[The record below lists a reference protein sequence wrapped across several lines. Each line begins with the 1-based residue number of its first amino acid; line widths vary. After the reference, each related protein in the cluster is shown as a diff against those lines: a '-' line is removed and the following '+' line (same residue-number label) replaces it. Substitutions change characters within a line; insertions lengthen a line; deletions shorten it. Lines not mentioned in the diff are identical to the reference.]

1 MFFIA
6 GLPKVVQVVKDAA
19 VLWPVSDLKHSKLG
33 YDCVSMRGRHPT
45 LAMIIAVLFFQ
56 ASQAESPS
64 PETGLTQDSSTRNS
78 VVGEIKLRKLNVFD
92 LSNEEENNWLYR
104 LANRLH
110 IVTKD
115 RVIRGQLLFETG
127 SHYDKRLIEETERI
141 LRQNRY
147 LYDANIETT
156 LREDGVVDLVVV
168 TKDVWTLG
176 PDLSL
181 SRKGGENKSQ
191 FGIEEQNF
199 LGSGQTLRFNHEE
212 NVDRR
217 SNSFEFFDRHL
228 GHSWVSV
235 FLQIADNS
243 DGETNQLSIV
253 RPFYAL
259 DARWSA
265 GGRALNDD
273 GRDALYVLGTETAEY
288 QRDRELFTAFIGWSK
303 GLRDGWAR
311 RWTTG
316 VVYDDNQF
324 SAVPVP
330 VLPGAIPADRKL
342 VYPFLSFELLQD
354 EFEITSNRDQI
365 GRQEDFLLGARLTGS
380 IGWAAESFGADRDAL
395 LYSATASRGFGSL
408 NSKTLLLSANA
419 SGRLESGHSANVLAT
434 IGARYYVTQSRKR
447 LFFVAVR
454 GTAGLA
460 LDLDNPVQLG
470 GDNGLRGYPLR
481 YQNGDSKL
489 LVTLEQRYFTDWYP
503 FQLARI
509 GGAIFADVGRVWGR
523 NPLGGEPLGWL
534 KDVGF
539 GLRLAPTRSSSSK
552 MLHLDIAFPLDGDP
566 TIDSVQ
572 ISLEAKRSF

>member
-1 MFFIA
+1 MV
-6 GLPKVVQVVKDAA
+6 LLQVD
-19 VLWPVSDLKHSKLG
+19 DLNRSNLG
-33 YDCVSMRGRHPT
+33 YDCGNMCVRHLP
-45 LAMIIAVLFFQ
+45 IAILIAALFFQ
-56 ASQAESPS
+56 VSQAESSS
-64 PETGLTQDSSTRNS
+64 PDAESVEGSKTQKGI
-78 VVGEIKLRKLNVFD
+78 VGEIKLRKLNVFD

-115 RVIRGQLLFETG
+115 RVIRGQLLFEPG
-127 SHYDKRLIEETERI
+127 EQYDGRLIEETERI

-147 LYDANIETT
+147 LYDASIETT
-156 LREDGVVDLVVV
+156 LRENGVVDVVVV

-191 FGIEEQNF
+191 FGIEEQNLF
-199 LGSGQTLRFNHEE
+199 GLGQTIRFNHEE

-217 SNSFEFFDRHL
+217 SNSFEFSDRHL
-228 GHSWVSV
+228 AHSWVSA
-235 FLQIADNS
+235 FLQISDNS
-243 DGETNQLSIV
+243 DGETNQLAIV

-265 GGRALNDD
+265 GAHALNDD
-273 GRDALYVLGTETAEY
+273 GRDALYMLGDESAEY
-288 QRDRELFTAFIGWSK
+288 HRDRELFTAFVGWSK
-303 GLRDGWAR
+303 GLRDGRAR
-311 RWTTG
+311 RWTAG

-330 VLPGAIPADRKL
+330 TLPSAIPADRKL
-342 VYPFLSFELLQD
+342 VYPFLGFELLQD

-365 GRQEDFLLGARLTGS
+365 GRQEDFLLGARITGS

-395 LYSATASRGFGSL
+395 LYSATASRGYGSIE
-408 NSKTLLLSANA
+408 NKTLLLSANA
-419 SGRLESGHSANVLAT
+419 SGRLESGHSANVRAS
-434 IGARYYVTQSRKR
+434 IRARYYVTQSSKR
-447 LFFVAVR
+447 LFFVGLR

-470 GDNGLRGYPLR
+470 GDTGLRGYPLR

-489 LVTLEQRYFTDWYP
+489 LVTAEQRYFTDWYP
-503 FQLARI
+503 FRLMRV
-509 GGAIFADVGRVWGR
+509 GGAIFADAGRVWGR

-552 MLHLDIAFPLDGDP
+552 MVHIDVAFPLDGDP

>member
-1 MFFIA
+1 
-6 GLPKVVQVVKDAA
+6 
-19 VLWPVSDLKHSKLG
+19 
-33 YDCVSMRGRHPT
+33 MRGRHLT
-45 LAMIIAVLFFQ
+45 LAMIIAALFFQ
-56 ASQAESPS
+56 ASQAESLS
-64 PETGLTQDSSTRNS
+64 PEAGLTQRTSTRNAA
-78 VVGEIKLRKLNVFD
+78 VGEIKLRKFNVFD

-115 RVIRGQLLFETG
+115 HVIRGQLLFEPG
-127 SHYDKRLIEETERI
+127 EKYDKRLIEETERI

-147 LYDANIETT
+147 LYSASIETT
-156 LREDGVVDLVVV
+156 LQEDGTVDVLV
-168 TKDVWTLG
+168 TTQDVWTLG

-181 SRKGGENKSQ
+181 SRNGGENRSR
-191 FGIEEQNF
+191 FGIEEQNLF
-199 LGSGQTLRFNHEE
+199 GLGQTIRFTHEE

-217 SNSFEFFDRHL
+217 SNSFEFGDRQL
-228 GHSWVSV
+228 GQSWVSAY
-235 FLQIADNS
+235 LQISDNS
-243 DGETNQLSIV
+243 DGETNQLAII

-265 GGRALNDD
+265 GARALNDD
-273 GRDALYVLGTETAEY
+273 GRDALYMLGDESAEY
-288 QRDRELFTAFIGWSK
+288 HRDRELYTAFVGWSK
-303 GLRDGWAR
+303 GLRDGRAR
-311 RWTTG
+311 RWIAG

-330 VLPGAIPADRKL
+330 TLPSAIPTDRKL
-342 VYPFLSFELLQD
+342 VYPYLSFELLQD
-354 EFEITSNRDQI
+354 EYEITSNRDQI
-365 GRQEDFLLGARLTGS
+365 GRQEDFLLGARITAS
-380 IGWAAESFGADRDAL
+380 IGWATESFGADRDAL
-395 LYSATASRGFGSL
+395 LYSATASRGYGSID
-408 NSKTLLLSANA
+408 SKTLLLSANA

-434 IGARYYVTQSRKR
+434 MGARYYVTQSSKR
-447 LFFVAVR
+447 LFFVGLQ

-470 GDNGLRGYPLR
+470 GDSGLRGYPLR

-489 LVTLEQRYFTDWYP
+489 LVTVEQRYFTDWYP
-503 FQLARI
+503 FRLVRV

-552 MLHLDIAFPLDGDP
+552 MVHLDIAFPLDGDS

>member
-1 MFFIA
+1 MVR
-6 GLPKVVQVVKDAA
+6 GRVT
-19 VLWPVSDLKHSKLG
+19 DLKRSKLG
-33 YDCVSMRGRHPT
+33 YHYAYMQGRLLPI
-45 LAMIIAVLFFQ
+45 AMLIAALFFQ
-56 ASQAESPS
+56 VSQAESSS
-64 PETGLTQDSSTRNS
+64 PDADSAEGSSTQKT

-92 LSNEEENNWLYR
+92 LSNEYENNWLYR

-127 SHYDKRLIEETERI
+127 SHYDQRLIEETERI

-147 LYDANIETT
+147 LYDASIETI
-156 LREDGVVDLVVV
+156 LREDGVVDVVVV

-191 FGIEEQNF
+191 FGIEEQNLF
-199 LGSGQTLRFNHEE
+199 GLGRTIRFNHEE

-217 SNSFEFFDRHL
+217 SNSFEFADRHL
-228 GHSWVSV
+228 GQSWVSA
-235 FLQIADNS
+235 FLQISNNS
-243 DGETNQLSIV
+243 DGDTNQLAII

-265 GGRALNDD
+265 GGRALIDD
-273 GRDALYVLGTETAEY
+273 GRDALYVLGDESAEY
-288 QRDRELFTAFIGWSK
+288 HRDRELYTAFVGWSK
-303 GLRDGWAR
+303 GLRDGWVR
-311 RWTTG
+311 RWTAG

-324 SAVPVP
+324 SAEPVP
-330 VLPGAIPADRKL
+330 TLPSALPADRKL
-342 VYPFLSFELLQD
+342 VYPFLGFELLQD
-354 EFEITSNRDQI
+354 EFEIASNRDQI
-365 GRQEDFLLGARLTGS
+365 GRQEDFLLGARITGS
-380 IGWAAESFGADRDAL
+380 LGWATESFGADRDAL
-395 LYSATASRGFGSL
+395 LYAATASRGYGSL
-408 NSKTLLLSANA
+408 ENKTLLLSATA

-434 IGARYYVTQSRKR
+434 IRARYYVTQSSKR
-447 LFFVAVR
+447 LFFVALQ
-454 GTAGLA
+454 GTAGLE

-470 GDNGLRGYPLR
+470 GDSGLRGYPLR

-489 LVTLEQRYFTDWYP
+489 LLTIEQRYFTNWYP
-503 FQLARI
+503 FRLLRV
-509 GGAIFADVGRVWGR
+509 GGAIFADAGRVWGR
-523 NPLGGEPLGWL
+523 NPLGGERLGWL

-552 MLHLDIAFPLDGDP
+552 MLHIDVAFPLDGDP

>member
-1 MFFIA
+1 MAIFIA
-6 GLPKVVQVVKDAA
+6 A
-19 VLWPVSDLKHSKLG
+19 
-33 YDCVSMRGRHPT
+33 
-45 LAMIIAVLFFQ
+45 LFFQ
-56 ASQAESPS
+56 VSQAETSPS
-64 PETGLTQDSSTRNS
+64 DAESAQGSGTQET
-78 VVGEIKLRKLNVFD
+78 VIGEIKLRKYNVFD

-115 RVIRGQLLFETG
+115 RVIRGQLLFEPG
-127 SHYDKRLIEETERI
+127 EQYDRRLLEETERI
-141 LRQNRY
+141 LRRNRY
-147 LYDANIETT
+147 LYDASIETT
-156 LREDGVVDLVVV
+156 LRENGVVDVVVV
-168 TKDVWTLG
+168 TRDVWTLG

-191 FGIEEQNF
+191 FGIEEQNLF
-199 LGSGQTLRFNHEE
+199 GLGQTIRFNHEE

-217 SNSFEFFDRHL
+217 SNSFEFADRNL
-228 GHSWVSV
+228 GQSWVSA
-235 FLQIADNS
+235 FLQISDNS
-243 DGETNQLSIV
+243 DGETNQLAIV

-265 GGRALNDD
+265 GAHALNDD
-273 GRDALYVLGTETAEY
+273 GRDALYMLGDESAEY
-288 QRDRELFTAFIGWSK
+288 HRDRKLFTAFVGWSK

-311 RWTTG
+311 RWTAG

-330 VLPGAIPADRKL
+330 TLPSAIPADRKL
-342 VYPFLSFELLQD
+342 VYPFLGFELLQD

-365 GRQEDFLLGARLTGS
+365 GRREDFLLGARITGS
-380 IGWAAESFGADRDAL
+380 IGWATESFGADRDAL
-395 LYSATASRGFGSL
+395 LYSATASRGYGSFAD
-408 NSKTLLLSANA
+408 KTLLLSANA
-419 SGRLESGHSANVLAT
+419 SGRLESGHSANVLAS
-434 IGARYYVTQSRKR
+434 IRARYFVTQSSKR
-447 LFFVAVR
+447 LFFVGLQ

-470 GDNGLRGYPLR
+470 GDTGLRGYPLR

-489 LVTLEQRYFTDWYP
+489 LVTVEQRYFTDWYP
-503 FQLARI
+503 FRLMRI
-509 GGAIFADVGRVWGR
+509 GGAIFADAGRVWGR

-534 KDVGF
+534 KNVGF

-552 MLHLDIAFPLDGDP
+552 MVHIDVAFPLDGDP

>member
-1 MFFIA
+1 
-6 GLPKVVQVVKDAA
+6 
-19 VLWPVSDLKHSKLG
+19 
-33 YDCVSMRGRHPT
+33 
-45 LAMIIAVLFFQ
+45 MIIASLLLE
-56 ASQAESPS
+56 AANAEDLPS
-64 PETGLTQDSSTRNS
+64 DPG
-78 VVGEIKLRKLNVFD
+78 VVHTIGKIRLAKQNVFD
-92 LSNEEENNWLYR
+92 LSKEEENNWLYR
-104 LANRLH
+104 IANRLH

-115 RVIRGQLLFETG
+115 RVINGQLLFETG

-147 LYDANIETT
+147 FYDADIETT
-156 LREDGVVDLVVV
+156 LREDGVVDVVVV

-191 FGIEEQNF
+191 FGIEERNL
-199 LGSGQTLRFNHEE
+199 LGLGQTIRFNHEE

-217 SNSFEFFDRHL
+217 SNSFEFADRHL
-228 GHSWVSV
+228 GQSWVSMY
-235 FLQIADNS
+235 LQVADNS
-243 DGETNQLSIV
+243 DGETSQLALV

-259 DARWSA
+259 NARWSA
-265 GGRALNDD
+265 GARISNDD
-273 GRDALYVLGTETAEY
+273 GRDALYMLGDESAEY
-288 QRDRELFTAFIGWSK
+288 QRDRELFTAFVGWSK

-311 RWTTG
+311 RWTAG

-330 VLPGAIPADRKL
+330 TLPNAIPTDRKL
-342 VYPFLSFELLQD
+342 VYPFLGFELLQD
-354 EFEITSNRDQI
+354 EFEKTSNRDQI
-365 GRQEDFLLGARLTGS
+365 GRQEDFLLGARITGS

-395 LYSATASRGFGSL
+395 MYSATASRGYGSL
-408 NSKTLLLSANA
+408 DRKALLLSANA
-419 SGRLESGHSANVLAT
+419 SGRLESGRSANVLAT
-434 IGARYYVTQSRKR
+434 IGARYYVTQSSKR
-447 LFFVAVR
+447 LFFVGLQ
-454 GTAGLA
+454 GTAGRA

-470 GDNGLRGYPLR
+470 GDSGLRGYPLR

-489 LVTLEQRYFTDWYP
+489 LVTVEQRYFTDWYP
-503 FQLARI
+503 FRLMRV
-509 GGAIFADVGRVWGR
+509 GGAIFADAGRAWGR

-552 MLHLDIAFPLDGDP
+552 MVHIDVAFPLDGDP
-566 TIDSVQ
+566 TIDSMQ

>member
-1 MFFIA
+1 M
-6 GLPKVVQVVKDAA
+6 A
-19 VLWPVSDLKHSKLG
+19 VIELRRPKLG
-33 YDCVSMRGRHPT
+33 YHYANMHGRHLPM
-45 LAMIIAVLFFQ
+45 AMLIAALSFQ
-56 ASQAESPS
+56 ASKAESSS
-64 PETGLTQDSSTRNS
+64 PAAESAQGSSMQKA

-92 LSNEEENNWLYR
+92 LSNEEENNSLYR

-147 LYDANIETT
+147 LYGANIETT
-156 LREDGVVDLVVV
+156 LREDGVVDVVVV

-191 FGIEEQNF
+191 FGIEEQNLF
-199 LGSGQTLRFNHEE
+199 GLGQTIRFNHEE

-217 SNSFEFFDRHL
+217 SNSFEFADRHL
-228 GHSWVSV
+228 GHSWVSAS
-235 FLQIADNS
+235 LQISDNS
-243 DGETNQLSIV
+243 DGNTNQLAII

-265 GGRALNDD
+265 GGHALNDD
-273 GRDALYVLGTETAEY
+273 GRDALYVLGDESAEY
-288 QRDRELFTAFIGWSK
+288 HRNRELYTAFVGWSK
-303 GLRDGWAR
+303 GLREGWAR

-316 VVYDDNQF
+316 IVYDDNQF
-324 SAVPVP
+324 SAEPVP
-330 VLPGAIPADRKL
+330 TLPSAVPADRKL
-342 VYPFLSFELLQD
+342 IYPFLGFEFLQD

-365 GRQEDFLLGARLTGS
+365 GRQEDFLLGARFTGS

-395 LYSATASRGFGSL
+395 LYSATASRGYGSIE
-408 NSKTLLLSANA
+408 NKTLLLSANA

-434 IGARYYVTQSRKR
+434 IRAR
-447 LFFVAVR
+447 
-454 GTAGLA
+454 
-460 LDLDNPVQLG
+460 LG
-470 GDNGLRGYPLR
+470 GDSGLRGYPLR

-489 LVTLEQRYFTDWYP
+489 LVTIEQRYFTNWYP
-503 FQLARI
+503 FRLMRI
-509 GGAIFADVGRVWGR
+509 GGAIFADAGRVWGR
-523 NPLGGEPLGWL
+523 NPLGGERLGWL

-552 MLHLDIAFPLDGDP
+552 MLHIDVAFPLDGDP

>member
-1 MFFIA
+1 
-6 GLPKVVQVVKDAA
+6 
-19 VLWPVSDLKHSKLG
+19 
-33 YDCVSMRGRHPT
+33 MRGRHLT
-45 LAMIIAVLFFQ
+45 LAMIIAALFFQ

-64 PETGLTQDSSTRNS
+64 PQAGLTQDSNIPNA

-115 RVIRGQLLFETG
+115 RVINGQLLFEAGTK
-127 SHYDKRLIEETERI
+127 HDKRLIEETERI
-141 LRQNRY
+141 LRQNPY
-147 LYDANIETT
+147 LYDASIETT
-156 LREDGVVDLVVV
+156 LQDNGVVDIVVT

-181 SRKGGENKSQ
+181 SRKGGENKSRI
-191 FGIEEQNF
+191 GIEEQNLF
-199 LGSGQTLRFNHEE
+199 GLGQSIRFNHEE

-217 SNSFEFFDRHL
+217 SNSFEFADRHL
-228 GHSWVSV
+228 GHSWVSA
-235 FLQIADNS
+235 FLHIADNS

-265 GGRALNDD
+265 GGRALSDD

-288 QRDRELFTAFIGWSK
+288 QRDRELFTAFVGWSK

-311 RWTTG
+311 RWTAG

-330 VLPGAIPADRKL
+330 TLPSAIPADRKL
-342 VYPFLSFELLQD
+342 VYPYLGFELLQD
-354 EFEITSNRDQI
+354 EFEITHNRDQI

-395 LYSATASRGFGSL
+395 LYSATASRGLGSL
-408 NSKTLLLSANA
+408 DSKTLLLSANA

-434 IGARYYVTQSRKR
+434 IRARYYVTQSRKR
-447 LFFVAVR
+447 LFFVALQ

-470 GDNGLRGYPLR
+470 GDSGLRGYPLR

-489 LVTLEQRYFTDWYP
+489 LVTIEQRYFTDWYP
-503 FQLARI
+503 FRLMRV

-552 MLHLDIAFPLDGDP
+552 MLHLDVAFPLDGDP

-572 ISLEAKRSF
+572 VSLEAKRSF

>member
-1 MFFIA
+1 
-6 GLPKVVQVVKDAA
+6 
-19 VLWPVSDLKHSKLG
+19 
-33 YDCVSMRGRHPT
+33 MRGRHLT
-45 LAMIIAVLFFQ
+45 LAMIIAALFFQ
-56 ASQAESPS
+56 ASQAESLS
-64 PETGLTQDSSTRNS
+64 PEAGLTQRTSTRNAA
-78 VVGEIKLRKLNVFD
+78 VGEIKLRKLNVFD

-115 RVIRGQLLFETG
+115 HVIRGQLLFEPG
-127 SHYDKRLIEETERI
+127 EKYDKRLIEETERI

-147 LYDANIETT
+147 LYSASIETT
-156 LREDGVVDLVVV
+156 LQEDGTVDVLV
-168 TKDVWTLG
+168 TTQDVWTLG

-181 SRKGGENKSQ
+181 SRNGGENRSR
-191 FGIEEQNF
+191 FGIEEQNLF
-199 LGSGQTLRFNHEE
+199 GLGQTIRFTHEE

-217 SNSFEFFDRHL
+217 SNSFEFGDRQL
-228 GHSWVSV
+228 GQSWVSAY
-235 FLQIADNS
+235 LQISDNS
-243 DGETNQLSIV
+243 DGETNQLAII

-265 GGRALNDD
+265 GARALNDD
-273 GRDALYVLGTETAEY
+273 GRDALYMLGDESAEY
-288 QRDRELFTAFIGWSK
+288 HRDRELFTAFVGWSK
-303 GLRDGWAR
+303 GLRDGRAR
-311 RWTTG
+311 RWIAG

-330 VLPGAIPADRKL
+330 TLPSAIPTDRKL
-342 VYPFLSFELLQD
+342 VYPYLSFELLQD
-354 EFEITSNRDQI
+354 EYEITSNRDQI
-365 GRQEDFLLGARLTGS
+365 GRQEDFLLGARITAS
-380 IGWAAESFGADRDAL
+380 IGWATESFGADRDAL
-395 LYSATASRGFGSL
+395 LYSATASRGYGSID
-408 NSKTLLLSANA
+408 SKTLLLSANA

-434 IGARYYVTQSRKR
+434 MGARYYVTQSSKR
-447 LFFVAVR
+447 LFFVGLQ

-470 GDNGLRGYPLR
+470 GDSGLRGYPLR

-489 LVTLEQRYFTDWYP
+489 LVTVEQRYFTDWYP
-503 FQLARI
+503 FRLVRV

-552 MLHLDIAFPLDGDP
+552 MVHLDIAFPLDGDS

>member
-1 MFFIA
+1 M
-6 GLPKVVQVVKDAA
+6 QE
-19 VLWPVSDLKHSKLG
+19 
-33 YDCVSMRGRHPT
+33 RHLT
-45 LAMIIAVLFFQ
+45 MAMIIAVLSFQ

-64 PETGLTQDSSTRNS
+64 PEPEAVRDSSTQEA

-115 RVIRGQLLFETG
+115 RVIRGQLLFEPG
-127 SHYDKRLIEETERI
+127 EQYDKRLIEETERI
-141 LRQNRY
+141 LRQNPY
-147 LYDANIETT
+147 LYDASIETT
-156 LREDGVVDLVVV
+156 LRDNGTVDVAVT

-181 SRKGGENKSQ
+181 SRKGGENKSR
-191 FGIEEQNF
+191 FGIEEQNLF
-199 LGSGQTLRFNHEE
+199 GLGQSIRFNHEE

-217 SNSFEFFDRHL
+217 SNSFEFADRHL
-228 GHSWVSV
+228 GHSWVSA

-265 GGRALNDD
+265 GGQALNDD
-273 GRDALYVLGTETAEY
+273 GRDALYVLGAESAEY
-288 QRDRELFTAFIGWSK
+288 HRDRELFTAFVGWSK

-330 VLPGAIPADRKL
+330 VLPAAIPADRKL

-434 IGARYYVTQSRKR
+434 IRARYYVTQSRKR
-447 LFFVAVR
+447 LFFVALQ

-470 GDNGLRGYPLR
+470 GDSGLRGYPLR

-489 LVTLEQRYFTDWYP
+489 LVTIEQRYFTDWYP
-503 FQLARI
+503 FRLARV
-509 GGAIFADVGRVWGR
+509 GGAIFADAGRVWGR

-539 GLRLAPTRSSSSK
+539 GLRLAPTRSSSNK

-572 ISLEAKRSF
+572 ISLESKRSF

>member
-1 MFFIA
+1 
-6 GLPKVVQVVKDAA
+6 
-19 VLWPVSDLKHSKLG
+19 
-33 YDCVSMRGRHPT
+33 MRGRHLT
-45 LAMIIAVLFFQ
+45 LAIFIAVLFLQ
-56 ASQAESPS
+56 ASQAEPPS
-64 PETGLTQDSSTRNS
+64 PEAGLTQDSITRNA
-78 VVGEIKLRKLNVFD
+78 VVGEIKFRKLNVFD
-92 LSNEEENNWLYR
+92 LSNEEENNGLYR

-115 RVIRGQLLFETG
+115 RVIRGQLLFKPG
-127 SHYDKRLIEETERI
+127 KQYDERLIEETERI
-141 LRQNRY
+141 LRQNPY

-156 LREDGVVDLVVV
+156 LREDGVVDVVVV

-191 FGIEEQNF
+191 FGIEEKNLF
-199 LGSGQTLRFNHEE
+199 GLGQTIRINHEE

-217 SNSFEFFDRHL
+217 SNSFEFIDRHL
-228 GHSWVSV
+228 GHSWVSA

-273 GRDALYVLGTETAEY
+273 GRDALYVQGTESAEY
-288 QRDRELFTAFIGWSK
+288 QRDRELFTAFVGWSK
-303 GLRDGWAR
+303 GLRDGWVR
-311 RWTTG
+311 RWTAG

-330 VLPGAIPADRKL
+330 TLPSAIPTDRKL
-342 VYPFLSFELLQD
+342 VYPYLGFELLQD
-354 EFEITSNRDQI
+354 EYEVTRNRDQI
-365 GRQEDFLLGARLTGS
+365 GRQEDFLLGARITGS
-380 IGWAAESFGADRDAL
+380 VGWAAESFGADRDAL
-395 LYSATASRGFGSL
+395 LYSATASRGYGSL
-408 NSKTLLLSANA
+408 DGKTLLLSANA

-434 IGARYYVTQSRKR
+434 VRARYYVTQSRKR
-447 LFFVAVR
+447 LFFVALQ

-470 GDNGLRGYPLR
+470 GDGGLRGYPLR
-481 YQNGDSKL
+481 YQNGDSKAII
-489 LVTLEQRYFTDWYP
+489 TIEQRYFTDWYP
-503 FQLARI
+503 FRLARI
-509 GGAIFADVGRVWGR
+509 GGAIFADAGRVWGR
-523 NPLGGEPLGWL
+523 NHLGGEPLGWL

-552 MLHLDIAFPLDGDP
+552 MVHIDVAFPLDGDP

>member
-1 MFFIA
+1 M
-6 GLPKVVQVVKDAA
+6 
-19 VLWPVSDLKHSKLG
+19 
-33 YDCVSMRGRHPT
+33 
-45 LAMIIAVLFFQ
+45 AMIIAVLSFQ

-64 PETGLTQDSSTRNS
+64 SEPESVRAPGTQQA

-115 RVIRGQLLFETG
+115 RVIRGQLLFATG
-127 SHYDKRLIEETERI
+127 SHYDQRLFEETERI

-156 LREDGVVDLVVV
+156 LREDGVVDVVVV

-181 SRKGGENKSQ
+181 SRKGGETKSQ
-191 FGIEEQNF
+191 LGIEEQNLF
-199 LGSGQTLRFNHEE
+199 GRGQTVRFNHEE

-217 SNSFEFFDRHL
+217 SNSFEFADRHL
-228 GHSWVSV
+228 GHSWVSMY
-235 FLQIADNS
+235 LQIADNS
-243 DGETNQLSIV
+243 DGETSELALV

-265 GGRALNDD
+265 GGRVLNND
-273 GRDALYVLGTETAEY
+273 GRDALYVLGAESAEY
-288 QRDRELFTAFIGWSK
+288 QRDRNLYTAFIGWSK
-303 GLRDGWAR
+303 GLRNGWVK
-311 RWTTG
+311 RWTAG
-316 VVYDDNQF
+316 IVHDDNQF

-330 VLPGAIPADRKL
+330 TLPSAIPTDRKL
-342 VYPFLSFELLQD
+342 VYPFLGFEILQD

-365 GRQEDFLLGARLTGS
+365 GRQEDFLLGTRLTGS

-395 LYSATASRGFGSL
+395 LYAATASRGFGSL
-408 NSKTLLLSANA
+408 NSKTLLLSARA
-419 SGRLESGHSANVLAT
+419 SGRLESGHSANVVAT
-434 IGARYYVTQSRKR
+434 VGARYYVTQSRKR
-447 LFFVAVR
+447 LFFVALK

-470 GDNGLRGYPLR
+470 GDSGLRGYPLR

-503 FQLARI
+503 FQLARV

-534 KDVGF
+534 KDIGF
-539 GLRLAPTRSSSSK
+539 GLRLAPTRSASSK
-552 MLHLDIAFPLDGDP
+552 MVHLDIAFPLDGDP

>member
-1 MFFIA
+1 M
-6 GLPKVVQVVKDAA
+6 
-19 VLWPVSDLKHSKLG
+19 
-33 YDCVSMRGRHPT
+33 
-45 LAMIIAVLFFQ
+45 AMIIAVLSFQ
-56 ASQAESPS
+56 ASQAESPA
-64 PETGLTQDSSTRNS
+64 PEPESVRDPGTQQAI
-78 VVGEIKLRKLNVFD
+78 VGEIKLRKLNVFD
-92 LSNEEENNWLYR
+92 LSNEKENNSLYR

-115 RVIRGQLLFETG
+115 RVIRGQLLFEPG
-127 SHYDKRLIEETERI
+127 EHYDKRLFEETERI

-156 LREDGVVDLVVV
+156 LREDGVVDVVVV

-191 FGIEEQNF
+191 FGIEEQNLF
-199 LGSGQTLRFNHEE
+199 GLGQTVRFNHEE

-217 SNSFEFFDRHL
+217 SNSFEFADRHL
-228 GHSWVSV
+228 GHSWVSMY
-235 FLQIADNS
+235 LQIADNS
-243 DGETNQLSIV
+243 DGETNQLALV

-265 GGRALNDD
+265 GGRVLNDD
-273 GRDALYVLGTETAEY
+273 GRHALYVLGTESAEY
-288 QRDRELFTAFIGWSK
+288 QRDRELFTVFVGWSK
-303 GLRDGWAR
+303 GLRDGWAT
-311 RWTTG
+311 RWTAG
-316 VVYDDNQF
+316 IVNDDNQF

-330 VLPGAIPADRKL
+330 TLPSAIPTDRKL
-342 VYPFLSFELLQD
+342 TYPFLGFEILQD

-365 GRQEDFLLGARLTGS
+365 GRKEDFLLGTRLAGS

-395 LYSATASRGFGSL
+395 LYSATASHGFGSL

-434 IGARYYVTQSRKR
+434 MSARYYVTQSRKR
-447 LFFVAVR
+447 LFFVALQ

-470 GDNGLRGYPLR
+470 GDSGLRGYPLR
-481 YQNGDSKL
+481 YQNGDSKM
-489 LVTLEQRYFTDWYP
+489 LVTIEQRYFTDWYP
-503 FQLARI
+503 FRLARI

-534 KDVGF
+534 KDIGF

-566 TIDSVQ
+566 SIDSVQ

>member
-1 MFFIA
+1 M
-6 GLPKVVQVVKDAA
+6 
-19 VLWPVSDLKHSKLG
+19 
-33 YDCVSMRGRHPT
+33 
-45 LAMIIAVLFFQ
+45 AMIIAVLSFQ
-56 ASQAESPS
+56 ATQAESPS
-64 PETGLTQDSSTRNS
+64 PEPQAVQGSSTQEAL
-78 VVGEIKLRKLNVFD
+78 VGEIKLRKLNVFD
-92 LSNEEENNWLYR
+92 LSNEDENNWLYR

-156 LREDGVVDLVVV
+156 LRQDGVVDVVVV

-181 SRKGGENKSQ
+181 SRKGGENKSRI
-191 FGIEEQNF
+191 GIEEQNL
-199 LGSGQTLRFNHEE
+199 LGSGQTVRFNHEE
-212 NVDRR
+212 DVDRR
-217 SNSFEFFDRHL
+217 SNSFEFADRHL
-228 GHSWVSV
+228 GHSWVSMY
-235 FLQIADNS
+235 LQIADNS
-243 DGETNQLSIV
+243 DGESNQLAIV

-265 GGRALNDD
+265 GGRVLNDN
-273 GRDALYVLGTETAEY
+273 GRDALYVLGAESAEY
-288 QRDRELFTAFIGWSK
+288 QRDRNLYTAFVGWSN
-303 GLRDGWAR
+303 GLRDGWAK
-311 RWTTG
+311 RWTAG
-316 VVYDDNQF
+316 IVHDDNQF
-324 SAVPVP
+324 STVPVP
-330 VLPGAIPADRKL
+330 TLPGAIPTDRKL
-342 VYPFLSFELLQD
+342 IYPFLGFEILQD

-365 GRQEDFLLGARLTGS
+365 GRQEDFLLGTRVAGS
-380 IGWAAESFGADRDAL
+380 IGWADESFGADRDAL

-434 IGARYYVTQSRKR
+434 VGARYYVTQSRKR
-447 LFFVAVR
+447 LFFVALK

-470 GDNGLRGYPLR
+470 GDSGLRGYPLR

-503 FQLARI
+503 FHLARI

-523 NPLGGEPLGWL
+523 NPLGGEPHGWL

-539 GLRLAPTRSSSSK
+539 GLRFAPTRSSSSK
-552 MLHLDIAFPLDGDP
+552 MVHLDIAFPLDGDP
-566 TIDSVQ
+566 TIDNVQ